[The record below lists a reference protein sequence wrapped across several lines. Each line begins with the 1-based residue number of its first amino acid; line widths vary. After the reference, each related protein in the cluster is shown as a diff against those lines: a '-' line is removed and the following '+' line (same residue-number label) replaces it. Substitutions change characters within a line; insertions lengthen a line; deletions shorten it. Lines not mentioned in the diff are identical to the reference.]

1 MLARLAGN
9 AALKADWQAALAAGR
24 LPHALLLVGE
34 AGSGAG
40 FAARCLAADYLYP
53 AGGPHAEAVLKG
65 TDTECI
71 TLHGEGA
78 SGQIPVARVRAARE
92 AIGRSALGTDARG
105 RVLFLYGAQD
115 LNGPSANALLKIL
128 EEPPADVLFLLTARS
143 AAAVLPTV
151 RSRCAAYT
159 LAPVP
164 LDECAAA
171 LCHADP
177 LLGADRA
184 RSLAFLYG
192 GLLGAA
198 LRAVREPAV
207 KNAVQRAKDIA
218 TAAGRRDVYRVQAL
232 LAATEKDREG
242 AKLLLDQLDCLCGA
256 ALRRPGLAGLDP
268 ARAAIMLQASEQAR
282 QALGRNGNLRLA
294 LSVAGAQI
302 CR

>member
-1 MLARLAGN
+1 MLERLAGN

-65 TDTECI
+65 TDSECI
-71 TLHGEGA
+71 VLRGEGA
-78 SGQIPVARVRAARE
+78 SGQIPVAKVRAARE
-92 AIGRSALGTDARG
+92 AIGHSALGTDARG

-164 LDECAAA
+164 QEECAAA

-207 KNAVQRAKDIA
+207 KSAVQRAKDIA
-218 TAAGRRDVYRVQAL
+218 VAAGRRDAYRVQAL

-242 AKLLLDQLDCLCGA
+242 ARLLLDQLDRLCGA
-256 ALRRPGLAGLDP
+256 ALRRPGFAGLDP
-268 ARAAIMLQASEQAR
+268 ARAAAILQADGQAR
-282 QALGRNGNLRLA
+282 QAIGRNGNLRLA
-294 LSVAGAQI
+294 LSVAGARMCQ
-302 CR
+302 